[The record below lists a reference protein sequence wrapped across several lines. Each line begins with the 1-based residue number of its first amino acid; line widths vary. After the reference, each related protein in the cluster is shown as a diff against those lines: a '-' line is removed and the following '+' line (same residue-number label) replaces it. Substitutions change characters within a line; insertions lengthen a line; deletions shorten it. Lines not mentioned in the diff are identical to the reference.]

1 MAYNTKGR
9 AKLYTAE
16 TSSEIVKFFS
26 QRSEAIRFTKNYD
39 SLTDGNVIIQLSRND
54 ERTFKDIVGKLYPT
68 RKKTME
74 NYSMRHVI
82 ITMLNQHMDYSAY
95 SSYNK

>member
-16 TSSEIVKFFS
+16 TSGEIVKFFT
-26 QRSEAIRFTKNYD
+26 QRSEAIRFSKDYD
-39 SLTDGNVIIQLSRND
+39 DLTDGNVVVQLSRDD
-54 ERTFKDIVGKLYPT
+54 ERNFKEVVAELYAT
-68 RKKTME
+68 RKKSME

-82 ITMLNQHMDYSAY
+82 VTMLNQHMDYRAY
-95 SSYNK
+95 S

>member
-26 QRSEAIRFTKNYD
+26 QKSEAIRFSKDYD
-39 SLTDGNVIIQLSRND
+39 DLADSHVIVDLSKED
-54 ERTFKDIVGKLYPT
+54 ERNFKDVVKELYPF

-82 ITMLNQHMDYSAY
+82 ITMLNQHMDYRAY
-95 SSYNK
+95 GGYNK